1 MTSNS
6 VLRAIVFHVQS
17 LVGKSEMYFM
27 FSGLLVNLTPDS
39 GFQARNF
46 MFSDYWVN
54 LTSDSGLRA
63 RHFMFRG

>member
-17 LVGKSEMYFM
+17 LVGKSAMYFM

-39 GFQARNF
+39 GLQARYF